1 MKRFLA
7 LAALCALATP
17 AAAQQMMA
25 PMSAPMAAPAMD
37 PMLLTPMGFRQMAMI
52 SDSFE
57 IESSRLA
64 LQQSRNPRVRAF
76 ANRMIQDHT
85 MSSQAL
91 MGGMQMAAMGGMTPS
106 LDGRHA
112 AMLNQ
117 LAGAS
122 GPQFDSLYAQMQVMA
137 HQEAVGLYSA
147 QAQAGTDPNYRAFA
161 QQTLPTLQ
169 HHYAMARRLPAAMR
183 SGRSRG

>member
-1 MKRFLA
+1 MKRFVA
-7 LAALCALATP
+7 LAVLAALATP
-17 AAAQQMMA
+17 AAAQQMA
-25 PMSAPMAAPAMD
+25 PMGAPMAAPTMD
-37 PMLLTPMGFRQMAMI
+37 PTLLTPLGFRQMAMF

-76 ANRMIQDHT
+76 ANQMIQDHT

-91 MGGMQMAAMGGMTPS
+91 MGGMQMAAMGGAGPA
-106 LDGRHA
+106 LDQRHA

-117 LAGAS
+117 LAGLS
-122 GPQFDSLYAQMQVMA
+122 GPQFDSAYAQMQVMA
-137 HQEAVGLYSA
+137 HQEALSLYTA
-147 QAQAGTDPNYRAFA
+147 QAQAGTDPNFRAFA
-161 QQTLPTLQ
+161 QQTLPILQ

-183 SGRSRG
+183 SSRAPG